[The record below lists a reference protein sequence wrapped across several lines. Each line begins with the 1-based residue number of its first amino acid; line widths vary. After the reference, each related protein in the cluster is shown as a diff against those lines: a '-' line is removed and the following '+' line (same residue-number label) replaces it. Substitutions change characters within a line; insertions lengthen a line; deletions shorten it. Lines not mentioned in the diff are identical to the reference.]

1 MAETTKY
8 AVGDKLSLVD
18 LNGKMYRVVID
29 MVGNYTVAHQLTNI
43 EIAAQQYPPPNDT
56 INQDTTMFYLCSN
69 IPGDS
74 VEFMNLVLWDQIL
87 DHTKTVYL
95 TEKVVYRLDILPLP
109 PVSGQP
115 MRDIDAIILDIKNAI
130 TSSVPDVSVGYT
142 DITNESKNELERVKA
157 AVKIAEEFLGEIQE
171 LESIR
176 PLIADLRSIDFE
188 NLTTD
193 VMGLLAAIQA
203 RLSIIDAGG
212 ANLASSA

>member
-1 MAETTKY
+1 MAETTRY

-29 MVGNYTVAHQLTNI
+29 MVGNYAVTHQLTNV

-56 INQDTTMFYLCSN
+56 INPETTMFYLCSN

-74 VEFMNLVLWDQIL
+74 AEFMNLILWDQIL

-109 PVSGQP
+109 PISGQP

-130 TSSVPDVSVGYT
+130 ASAVPDVSVGYT
-142 DITNESKNELERVKA
+142 DITNESKNELERVKS
-157 AVKIAEEFLGEIQE
+157 AVKVAEEFLGEFQE

-176 PLIADLRSIDFE
+176 PLIAELRSIDFQ

-212 ANLASSA
+212 ANLASTA

>member
-1 MAETTKY
+1 M
-8 AVGDKLSLVD
+8 
-18 LNGKMYRVVID
+18 
-29 MVGNYTVAHQLTNI
+29 
-43 EIAAQQYPPPNDT
+43 
-56 INQDTTMFYLCSN
+56 
-69 IPGDS
+69 
-74 VEFMNLVLWDQIL
+74 
-87 DHTKTVYL
+87 
-95 TEKVVYRLDILPLP
+95 
-109 PVSGQP
+109 
-115 MRDIDAIILDIKNAI
+115 
-130 TSSVPDVSVGYT
+130 
-142 DITNESKNELERVKA
+142 KA